1 MSNININIEEF
12 QCESPIITNL
22 NYVVQSEKEFTIS
35 YTSLGAIYQA
45 NVDPLTTIE
54 MWYSVDGGTLIQYN
68 ATTLQFNETNLVVDY
83 SFNFHPATTS
93 LYVELRLITNY
104 CTSTINQTIPNG
116 I

>member
-1 MSNININIEEF
+1 MPNININIEEF
-12 QCESPIITNL
+12 QCENPI
-22 NYVVQSEKEFTIS
+22 EFTIS

-83 SFNFHPATTS
+83 SFYFHPATTS

-104 CTSTINQTIPNG
+104 CTSTINQTIPNPNNNSNK
-116 I
+116 